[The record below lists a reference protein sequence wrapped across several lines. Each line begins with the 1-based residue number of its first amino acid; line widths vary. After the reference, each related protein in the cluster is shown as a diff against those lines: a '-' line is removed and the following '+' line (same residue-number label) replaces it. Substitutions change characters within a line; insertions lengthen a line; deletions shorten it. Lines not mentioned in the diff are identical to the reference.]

1 MKMFLNIKIKNIRG
15 GNMRLNDN
23 INLLSKS
30 LDAYSIRQ
38 KLINN
43 NISNSNTPN
52 YKRKDIKFEEILRKI
67 TIENGMNIKTT
78 HSKHIGNNNGKVD
91 LEPKVIVD
99 KNTKSRLDGN
109 NVDIDVEMA
118 ELSKNYIKYNVASQQ
133 ITSAFKRYKSAI
145 SGGGR

>member
-1 MKMFLNIKIKNIRG
+1 
-15 GNMRLNDN
+15 MRLNNN

-38 KLINN
+38 NAINN

-52 YKRKDIKFEEILRKI
+52 YKRKDIEFDKILRKM
-67 TIENGMNIKTT
+67 TNETDMNIKKTDPN
-78 HSKHIGNNNGKVD
+78 HIGNDIDKLD
-91 LEPKVIVD
+91 LKPKIIID

-133 ITSAFKRYKSAI
+133 ITSAFKRYKNAI

>member
-1 MKMFLNIKIKNIRG
+1 
-15 GNMRLNDN
+15 MRLNDN
-23 INLLSKS
+23 VNLLSKS

-38 KLINN
+38 NAINN

-52 YKRKDIKFEEILRKI
+52 YKRKDVEFDKILKEMTNENEI
-67 TIENGMNIKTT
+67 NIKTT
-78 HSKHIGNNNGKVD
+78 NTAHIGNNDKNMN
-91 LEPKVIVD
+91 LEPKIIVD

-118 ELSKNYIKYNVASQQ
+118 ELSKNYIKYNVVSQQ
-133 ITSAFKRYKSAI
+133 ITNAFKRYKNAI

>member
-1 MKMFLNIKIKNIRG
+1 MK
-15 GNMRLNDN
+15 LNDN

-38 KLINN
+38 NAINN

-52 YKRKDIKFEEILRKI
+52 YKRKDVEFDEILRKM
-67 TIENGMNIKTT
+67 TNESGMNIKTT
-78 HSKHIGNNNGKVD
+78 DPKHIGNNIDKID
-91 LEPKVIVD
+91 LEPKIIVD

-109 NVDIDVEMA
+109 NVDVDVEMA
-118 ELSKNYIKYNVASQQ
+118 ELSKNYIKYNVVSQQ
-133 ITSAFKRYKSAI
+133 ITNAFKRYKNAI

>member
-1 MKMFLNIKIKNIRG
+1 MILN
-15 GNMRLNDN
+15 ND

-38 KLINN
+38 NVINN

-52 YKRKDIKFEEILRKI
+52 YKRKDVEFGTILKKM
-67 TIENGMNIKTT
+67 TNENVMDIKTT
-78 HSKHIGNNNGKVD
+78 DPKHIGNNDKEMD
-91 LEPKVIVD
+91 LNPKITID

-133 ITSAFKRYKSAI
+133 ITSAFKRYKNAI

>member
-1 MKMFLNIKIKNIRG
+1 MK
-15 GNMRLNDN
+15 LNDN

-38 KLINN
+38 NAINN

-52 YKRKDIKFEEILRKI
+52 YKRKDVEFDKILRKM
-67 TIENGMNIKTT
+67 TNENEINIKTT
-78 HSKHIGNNNGKVD
+78 DPKHIGNDVRNMD
-91 LEPKVIVD
+91 LNPKIIVD

-118 ELSKNYIKYNVASQQ
+118 ELSKNYIKYNVVSQQ
-133 ITSAFKRYKSAI
+133 ITSAFKRYKNAI
-145 SGGGR
+145 NGGGR

>member
-1 MKMFLNIKIKNIRG
+1 
-15 GNMRLNDN
+15 MRLNN
-23 INLLSKS
+23 NVNLLSKS

-38 KLINN
+38 SAINN

-52 YKRKDIKFEEILRKI
+52 YKRKDVEFGTILKKM
-67 TIENGMNIKTT
+67 TNENVMDVKTT
-78 HSKHIGNNNGKVD
+78 DPKHIGNNDKEMD
-91 LEPKVIVD
+91 LNPKITID

-133 ITSAFKRYKSAI
+133 ITSAFKRYKNAI

>member
-1 MKMFLNIKIKNIRG
+1 
-15 GNMRLNDN
+15 MRLNDN

-38 KLINN
+38 NAINN

-52 YKRKDIKFEEILRKI
+52 YKRKDVEFDKILRKI
-67 TIENGMNIKTT
+67 TNENGINIKTT
-78 HSKHIGNNNGKVD
+78 NPKHIGTDIDKLD
-91 LEPKVIVD
+91 LKPKIIID

-133 ITSAFKRYKSAI
+133 ITSAFKRYKNAI

>member
-1 MKMFLNIKIKNIRG
+1 MI
-15 GNMRLNDN
+15 LNDN

-30 LDAYSIRQ
+30 LDAYSMRQ
-38 KLINN
+38 NAINN

-52 YKRKDIKFEEILRKI
+52 YKRNDIEFDQILKKM
-67 TIENGMNIKTT
+67 TNENELNIKTT
-78 HSKHIGNNNGKVD
+78 DPKHIGNNIKKMD
-91 LEPKVIVD
+91 LEPKTIVD

-118 ELSKNYIKYNVASQQ
+118 ELSKNYIKYNVVSQQ

-145 SGGGR
+145 NGGGR